1 MQAAVTEYFRVWNA
15 HDEPGIEALHA
26 TASTL
31 TDWDAAHG
39 ALSALLWH
47 TRRPSSQLVPLLP
60 CCLRRALLL
69 PPPPADRM
77 LLSPSPGPTNAEV
90 ATGIAGIWKAVP
102 KIQIEVVSIFT
113 CGEAK
118 SCVANIKVIVDETL
132 TTLTLTLNPNP
143 NPNPHPHPHPH
154 PNVKVIVDET
164 TTLNVCDVFTFD
176 QDFKVVSIV
185 AYKAD

>member
-15 HDEPGIEALHA
+15 HDEQGIKALHA

-47 TRRPSSQLVPLLP
+47 TRRPSLAASPSP
-60 CCLRRALLL
+60 ALLSAS
-69 PPPPADRM
+69 PAPPADRM

-118 SCVANIKVIVDETL
+118 SCVANIKVIVDET
-132 TTLTLTLNPNP
+132 TTTLTLNPKP
-143 NPNPHPHPHPH
+143 SP
-154 PNVKVIVDET
+154 
-164 TTLNVCDVFTFD
+164 
-176 QDFKVVSIV
+176 
-185 AYKAD
+185 

>member
-15 HDEPGIEALHA
+15 HDEQGIKALHA

-39 ALSALLWH
+39 ALSAFLWH
-47 TRRPSSQLVPLLP
+47 TRRPSLAASPSPALLP
-60 CCLRRALLL
+60 A
-69 PPPPADRM
+69 PSPDPPASSRSPHA
-77 LLSPSPGPTNAEV
+77 LSPSPGPTNAEV

-118 SCVANIKVIVDETL
+118 SCVANIKVIVDET
-132 TTLTLTLNPNP
+132 
-143 NPNPHPHPHPH
+143 
-154 PNVKVIVDET
+154 

>member
-15 HDEPGIEALHA
+15 HDEQGIKALHA

-47 TRRPSSQLVPLLP
+47 TRRPSLAASPSPALLP
-60 CCLRRALLL
+60 APRALLL

-118 SCVANIKVIVDETL
+118 SCVANIKVIVDET
-132 TTLTLTLNPNP
+132 
-143 NPNPHPHPHPH
+143 
-154 PNVKVIVDET
+154 